1 MAAKRKSRFRKLKKI
16 FRPTVGKLL
25 GILMLAY
32 FVFTFFSYKDRVQVS
47 YYEVEEGSLVKEHN
61 YTGLII
67 RDEEIFD
74 AQANGYI
81 YYYVAD
87 GRKAAKGSPVYS
99 IDEGGQLM
107 NYLNTHSEQ
116 LSELNSSKV
125 SDIRA
130 EMLGF
135 SRTFNPANFRS
146 LYNIKNTLDAHTI
159 EYASMNIFSTIS
171 RDLVNAGISFKEF
184 PADKTGVVCCYTD
197 GYEDV
202 SEADIKET
210 LFEKES
216 YDKISIKAGD
226 LVSVGSPAY
235 KMINGE
241 SWEIA
246 FPMKQEDIDEFGDQ
260 SILKVRFPD
269 KGFDVKCKFKTIT
282 GSDSR
287 PYGILMMDSYIV
299 QFTSDRFIDFEV
311 VTNDVSGLKIPVKS
325 VTKKDFYVIPS
336 SYLKED
342 ANGNSGFYKAV
353 FGATGTSAQFVMPE
367 IFNNDGENCYI
378 DCDET
383 SPLQP
388 GDYVLPDPSGSTA
401 GLKPPV
407 PQDETA
413 AESAADTE
421 EPEREEDAQDRE
433 DTETG
438 SESGSGSEESGEGSS
453 AEDSGETEA
462 ESTESSAAESK
473 TAASSSEAGNAS
485 AAGSGTDQKGMY
497 QIASRMSLDGV
508 YNVNKGYTVF
518 RKVEILETA
527 NGYSIVRKGSSYG
540 LQVYDHIVLDASM
553 VHDGQLLY
561 R

>member
-246 FPMKQEDIDEFGDQ
+246 FPMKQEDIDEFGAQ

-401 GLKPPV
+401 GLKPPD

-421 EPEREEDAQDRE
+421 EPDREEDAQSGE
-433 DTETG
+433 EAENSTKSG
-438 SESGSGSEESGEGSS
+438 SESEESGEGSS

-462 ESTESSAAESK
+462 ESTESSASESE

-485 AAGSGTDQKGMY
+485 AAGSGTNQKGMY

-527 NGYSIVRKGSSYG
+527 NSYSIVRKGSSYG